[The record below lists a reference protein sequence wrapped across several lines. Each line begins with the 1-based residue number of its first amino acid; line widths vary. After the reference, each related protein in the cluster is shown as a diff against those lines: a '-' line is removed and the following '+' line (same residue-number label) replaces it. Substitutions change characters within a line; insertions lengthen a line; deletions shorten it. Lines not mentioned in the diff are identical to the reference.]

1 MQSLILSYF
10 SSGLQTVF
18 LGALQGCLRLAGDG
32 EGMGNIQGAG
42 FLLRVLPQPGLSGIF
57 SFLCQPFLEGFP
69 QVRISHCGK
78 PTLSCLQGYL

>member
-42 FLLRVLPQPGLSGIF
+42 FLLPESYLSQDSQEF
-57 SFLCQPFLEGFP
+57 SVFYVSLFWKVSP
-69 QVRISHCGK
+69 K
-78 PTLSCLQGYL
+78 